1 MVIEVIQGPLIVLA
15 YGRDR
20 KINFYKAVSSLSARF
35 QKRRLTEW
43 SVIENTVILH
53 ITRRN
58 SW

>member
-35 QKRRLTEW
+35 HKRRLTEW